1 MLSLRGLV
9 PALAA
14 AAVLTPAASNA
25 TVVRA
30 PDLDRLV
37 RAAAR
42 IVVTEVVEVRVAAE
56 AGRHVRPVPITFV
69 TLRVN
74 DTLKGPAALQLEIE
88 LTGGRVDEGALEI
101 VGMPRFEVG
110 QRDVL
115 FLHDTPGMLSP
126 IVGLFAGRFRVVD
139 NTVEPAAFP
148 AGPAATALPD
158 FARTIRG
165 IVAAQRVEAAGT
177 APPESAL
184 PLLVPRRP
192 GLRLPAFLRVALG
205 PSPALANG
213 CRDWA
218 CAAGRAVEAAR
229 QRVAGG
235 AVMPSVIAAASV
247 EPAGTAILAWGTAV
261 GGRVLDPLT
270 LAVAVREESDDDGER
285 GRTTIVLNG
294 SRTWNAWEAGDPGDG
309 RSTDLVAVL
318 AEALASLAEGAPAA
332 TDDRPAGTADD
343 GAAATR
349 GAREPPARLSPRVAA
364 AADACAGGSGA
375 MRNPRLLIF
384 DSVDHARMT
393 AYQVGFFLP
402 RAASPVTV
410 VAMPLTAFLERRV
423 VDLPDS
429 ELAAMQR
436 TQVASITSAGLATP
450 LGRIYTYRV
459 RGVWS
464 GGTTAWSAPSPPFVR
479 CPQ

>member
-14 AAVLTPAASNA
+14 VVVLAPAASEA
-25 TVVRA
+25 TVVCA

-42 IVVTEVVEVRVAAE
+42 IVITEVVEVRVAAE
-56 AGRHVRPVPITFV
+56 AGRHVRPVPITIV

-88 LTGGRVDEGALEI
+88 LAGGRVDGWALEI
-101 VGMPRFEVG
+101 AGMPRFAVG

-126 IVGLFAGRFRVVD
+126 IVGLFAGRFRVVGHA
-139 NTVEPAAFP
+139 VEPAAS
-148 AGPAATALPD
+148 PAAPVSPLSV
-158 FARTIRG
+158 FLRTVRA
-165 IVAAQRVEAAGT
+165 IVAAQRAEKANAPAGEPT
-177 APPESAL
+177 L
-184 PLLVPRRP
+184 PLLAARQP
-192 GLRLPAFLRVALG
+192 GLPPPAFLRVALG
-205 PSPALANG
+205 PSPTLANG

-218 CAAGRAVEAAR
+218 CAAARAVEAAHR
-229 QRVAGG
+229 RVAGG
-235 AVMPSVIAAASV
+235 AAMPSVITAESAA
-247 EPAGTAILAWGTAV
+247 PPGTATLAWGTAV

-270 LAVAVREESDDDGER
+270 LAAVVREESDDTGNW

-294 SRTWNAWEAGDPGDG
+294 TRTWNAWEAGGPAGG
-309 RSTDLVAVL
+309 GTSLDLVAVL
-318 AEALASLAEGAPAA
+318 AEVLASLAAEGGPIA
-332 TDDRPAGTADD
+332 TEDRPAGTADD

-349 GAREPPARLSPRVAA
+349 GAREPPARLSPRAA

-402 RAASPVTV
+402 RAASPVTI
-410 VAMPLTAFLERRV
+410 VAMPLTAFLERRAI
-423 VDLPDS
+423 DLPDS

-436 TQVASITSAGLATP
+436 TQVASIASAGLATP
-450 LGRIYTYRV
+450 LGHVYTYRV

-464 GGTTAWSAPSPPFVR
+464 GGTTAWSAASPPFVR